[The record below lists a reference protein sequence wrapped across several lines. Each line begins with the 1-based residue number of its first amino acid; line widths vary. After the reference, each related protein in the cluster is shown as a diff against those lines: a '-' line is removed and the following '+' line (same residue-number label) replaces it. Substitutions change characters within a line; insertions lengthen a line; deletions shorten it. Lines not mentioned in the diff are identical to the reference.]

1 MQLTSARQL
10 LESWETL
17 QGQPM
22 PVRAAGLAALLTG
35 RSLPNVLRWSLARR
49 DRALF
54 DFRAQM
60 FGERVEA
67 VTACPNCAEQ
77 LEMQLPLAQ
86 IAPSKTAARK
96 SGFQTMHL
104 DGAPVR
110 CRAPNSEDLLAV
122 SASRDV
128 AEART
133 QLIARCIQTD
143 DPELRE
149 RAAALLSGAPADDVE
164 LNLMCPACGHTWQAP
179 FDIATFVWRELDDW
193 AQRTLREIHVIA
205 GAYGW
210 SEDEILQL
218 SARRRQLYVEMI

>member
-1 MQLTSARQL
+1 MRLTSARQL
-10 LESWETL
+10 LESWEAL

-22 PVRAAGLAALLTG
+22 PVRAAALAALLTG
-35 RSLPNVLRWSLARR
+35 RSLPDVLRWNIGRR

-67 VTACPNCAEQ
+67 VTPCPNCAEQ
-77 LEMQLPLAQ
+77 LEMQLSLAQ
-86 IAPSKTAARK
+86 IAPSKTAARTSRFK
-96 SGFQTMHL
+96 TLHVES
-104 DGAPVR
+104 AAVR
-110 CRAPNSEDLLAV
+110 CRAPNSEDLLIIA
-122 SASRDV
+122 ASRDV
-128 AEART
+128 ADARA

-143 DPELRE
+143 DAELRE
-149 RAAALLSGAPADDVE
+149 RAAALLAAEPADDVE
-164 LNLMCPACGHTWQAP
+164 LKMTCPACGHHWHAP

-193 AQRTLREIHVIA
+193 AQRTLREIHLIA

-218 SARRRQLYVEMI
+218 SARRRQMYVEMI

>member
-10 LESWETL
+10 LESWEAL

-35 RSLPNVLRWSLARR
+35 RSLPNVLRWSIARR

-67 VTACPNCAEQ
+67 VTACPDCAEQ

-86 IAPSKTAARK
+86 IAPAKTATRK
-96 SGFQTMHL
+96 SRFQTMHL
-104 DGAPVR
+104 DGARVR
-110 CRAPNSEDLLAV
+110 CRAPNSEDLLAI

-128 AEART
+128 AQART

-149 RAAALLSGAPADDVE
+149 RAAALLTGAPADDVE

-218 SARRRQLYVEMI
+218 SARRRQMYVEMI

>member
-1 MQLTSARQL
+1 MQRTSARQL
-10 LESWETL
+10 LKSWETL

-35 RSLPNVLRWSLARR
+35 RSLPDVLRWSIPRR

-60 FGERVEA
+60 FGGRVEA
-67 VTACPNCAEQ
+67 VIPCPHCAEQ
-77 LEMQLPLAQ
+77 LEMQLSLAQ
-86 IAPSKTAARK
+86 IAPSRTAARK
-96 SGFQTMHL
+96 SGFQTL
-104 DGAPVR
+104 RVDGARVR
-110 CRAPNSEDLLAV
+110 CRAPNSEDLLTIA
-122 SASRDV
+122 ALRDV

-149 RAAALLSGAPADDVE
+149 RAAALLAGQPADDVE
-164 LNLMCPACGHTWQAP
+164 LNLTCPACRHTWHAP

-193 AQRTLREIHVIA
+193 AHRTLREIHVIA

-218 SARRRQLYVEMI
+218 SARRRQMYVEMI